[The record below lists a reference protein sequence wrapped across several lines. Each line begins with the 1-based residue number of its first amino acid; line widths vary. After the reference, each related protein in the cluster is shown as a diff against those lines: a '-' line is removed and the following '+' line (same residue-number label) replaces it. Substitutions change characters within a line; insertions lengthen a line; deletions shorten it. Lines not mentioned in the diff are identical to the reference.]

1 MRVLYTDEYNNF
13 TLIEATAITKVP
25 EETMVIMTI
34 LGGNG
39 ILVCDDEK
47 LYDHLNAFLKAHVDD
62 NVINFSE
69 YTFKGLTT
77 RDIISNFLDS
87 L

>member
-25 EETMVIMTI
+25 EETMVMMTI

-47 LYDHLNAFLKAHVDD
+47 IYDHCADCRSADRVHPCFR
-62 NVINFSE
+62 
-69 YTFKGLTT
+69 GG
-77 RDIISNFLDS
+77 
-87 L
+87 